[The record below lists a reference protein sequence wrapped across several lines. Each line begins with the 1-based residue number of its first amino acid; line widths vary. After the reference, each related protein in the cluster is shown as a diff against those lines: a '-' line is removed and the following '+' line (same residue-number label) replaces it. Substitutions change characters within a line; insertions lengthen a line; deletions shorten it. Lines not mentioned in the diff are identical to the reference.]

1 MVKELDNN
9 EAEKFVRGI
18 DIPVRPAALQ
28 EIMDEQAKADPDIGR
43 IAKIIGNDVSLTA
56 SVIKTVN
63 SPLFGLKHEVSSVQ
77 QAVALLGLKN
87 VVNIVTSLSL
97 RQASKG
103 KSTMSVERFWDTA
116 SDVALLCAGLSK
128 QLSVASPDE
137 AYIVGL
143 FHDAGIPLL
152 MQKHADYIEVLKEA
166 NSTPDIPFTEIE
178 DKHYNSNHAVVG
190 FYLAKSWRIPE
201 RICTCIL
208 NHHEEDMLNAEDSDL
223 SDLVAILKMA
233 EAISHYR
240 RRLSDNPEWERFKP
254 KVLEYLQIGESE
266 YEDLKEDLSE
276 KLEEAA

>member
-1 MVKELDNN
+1 
-9 EAEKFVRGI
+9 
-18 DIPVRPAALQ
+18 VRPAALQ
-28 EIMDEQAKADPDIGR
+28 EIMNEQAQPDPDIGK
-43 IAKIIGNDVSLTA
+43 IANIIGNDVSLTA
-56 SVIKTVN
+56 SVLKTVN

-103 KSTMSVERFWDTA
+103 KSNMSVERFWDTA
-116 SDVALLCAGLSK
+116 SDVALLCAGLSR
-128 QLSVASPDE
+128 QLAIAAPDE

-143 FHDAGIPLL
+143 FHDAGIPPL
-152 MQKHADYIEVLKEA
+152 MQKHADYFDVLKEA
-166 NSTPDIPFTEIE
+166 NSSPDSTFTAIE
-178 DKHYNSNHAVVG
+178 DTHYNTNHAVVG

-208 NHHEEDMLNAEDSDL
+208 NHHEADSVITEGSDIG
-223 SDLVAILKMA
+223 DLVAILKMA

-240 RRLSDNPEWERFKP
+240 RRLSDNPEWERIKSL
-254 KVLEYLQIGESE
+254 VLGHLQISDSE
-266 YEDLKEDLSE
+266 FEELREDLSE